1 MNNFIGRK
9 NELDFL
15 EQKYKSENGQLV
27 IIYGRR
33 RIGKTETIKQF
44 CNDKRAVFFTCT
56 QTEDKNQLKNFSS
69 ILLSNNLPQAKYI
82 SEFNSWE
89 QAFLALKDFPKL
101 EEEKQIIVIDEFP
114 YMVKGNSEIP
124 SVLQKLWDT
133 ELNNQNIMI
142 ILCGSAMSFIE
153 KEILSDAQLEKL
165 HTAQKYTDELGNLI
179 EHFFEYSYLI
189 TARIEPSL
197 EKINLTNLTIDCVLS
212 YIGIFEEKNISV
224 NIEETPPIYVLG
236 DKNMLT
242 RVIENLLNNCAKHS
256 LGDIDVKIE
265 SKSKARITFINPVNP
280 NININVDKLFHR
292 FYTGDSTRNK
302 STGLGLSIVEF
313 LVEQMN
319 GNVGAYLD
327 TKSNKIAIF
336 FEVPLF
342 I

>member
-1 MNNFIGRK
+1 MLVAVVMLCILVFILIAYIAFIQKQLRSI
-9 NELDFL
+9 NRQLDKRL
-15 EQKYKSENGQLV
+15 SENTRQPLT
-27 IIYGRR
+27 IDLFN
-33 RIGKTETIKQF
+33 KTINKLAI
-44 CNDKRAVFFTCT
+44 N
-56 QTEDKNQLKNFSS
+56 
-69 ILLSNNLPQAKYI
+69 INLC
-82 SEFNSWE
+82 
-89 QAFLALKDFPKL
+89 LKL
-101 EEEKQIIVIDEFP
+101 EEKQRLEGIREQKQFKELISNISHDLRTP
-114 YMVKGNSEIP
+114 LTAIKGYQQ
-124 SVLQKLWDT
+124 LL
-133 ELNNQNIMI
+133 
-142 ILCGSAMSFIE
+142 E
-153 KEILSDAQLEKL
+153 KETLSDAQLEKL

-336 FEVPLF
+336 FEIPLF

>member
-1 MNNFIGRK
+1 MLVAVVMLCILVFILIVYIAFIQKQLRSI
-9 NELDFL
+9 NRQLDKRL
-15 EQKYKSENGQLV
+15 SENTRQPLT
-27 IIYGRR
+27 IDLFS
-33 RIGKTETIKQF
+33 KTI
-44 CNDKRAVFFTCT
+44 
-56 QTEDKNQLKNFSS
+56 NQLAIN
-69 ILLSNNLPQAKYI
+69 INRCL
-82 SEFNSWE
+82 
-89 QAFLALKDFPKL
+89 KL
-101 EEEKQIIVIDEFP
+101 EEKQRLEGIREQKQFKELISNISHDLRTP
-114 YMVKGNSEIP
+114 LTAIKGYQQ
-124 SVLQKLWDT
+124 LL
-133 ELNNQNIMI
+133 
-142 ILCGSAMSFIE
+142 E
-153 KEILSDAQLEKL
+153 KETLSNTQLEKL
-165 HTAQKYTDELGNLI
+165 HTAQKYTDELGDLI

-189 TARIEPSL
+189 TARVEPSL
-197 EKINLTNLTIDCVLS
+197 EKINLTNLAIDCVLS

-336 FEVPLF
+336 FEIPLF

>member
-1 MNNFIGRK
+1 MLVAVVMLCILVFI
-9 NELDFL
+9 LIAYIAFI
-15 EQKYKSENGQLV
+15 QKQLRS
-27 IIYGRR
+27 INI
-33 RIGKTETIKQF
+33 QL
-44 CNDKRAVFFTCT
+44 DKRLRENTRQPLTIDLFNKTINKLAI
-56 QTEDKNQLKNFSS
+56 N
-69 ILLSNNLPQAKYI
+69 INLC
-82 SEFNSWE
+82 
-89 QAFLALKDFPKL
+89 LKL
-101 EEEKQIIVIDEFP
+101 EEKQRLEGIREQKQFKELISNISHDLRTP
-114 YMVKGNSEIP
+114 LTAIKGYQQ
-124 SVLQKLWDT
+124 LL
-133 ELNNQNIMI
+133 
-142 ILCGSAMSFIE
+142 E
-153 KEILSDAQLEKL
+153 KETLSNTQLEKL
-165 HTAQKYTDELGNLI
+165 HTAQKYTDELGDLI

-189 TARIEPSL
+189 TARVEPSL
-197 EKINLTNLTIDCVLS
+197 EKINLTNLAIDCVLS

-224 NIEETPPIYVLG
+224 NIEGTPPIYVLG

>member
-1 MNNFIGRK
+1 MLVAVVMLCILVFILIAYIAFIQKQLRSI
-9 NELDFL
+9 NRQLDKRL
-15 EQKYKSENGQLV
+15 SENTRQPLT
-27 IIYGRR
+27 IDLFN
-33 RIGKTETIKQF
+33 KTINKLAI
-44 CNDKRAVFFTCT
+44 N
-56 QTEDKNQLKNFSS
+56 
-69 ILLSNNLPQAKYI
+69 INLC
-82 SEFNSWE
+82 
-89 QAFLALKDFPKL
+89 LKL
-101 EEEKQIIVIDEFP
+101 EEKQRLEGIREQKQFKELISNISHDLRTP
-114 YMVKGNSEIP
+114 LTAIKGYQQ
-124 SVLQKLWDT
+124 LL
-133 ELNNQNIMI
+133 
-142 ILCGSAMSFIE
+142 E
-153 KEILSDAQLEKL
+153 KETLSNTQLEKL
-165 HTAQKYTDELGNLI
+165 HTAQKYTDELGDLI

-189 TARIEPSL
+189 TARVEPSL
-197 EKINLTNLTIDCVLS
+197 EKINLTNLAIDCVLS

-319 GNVGAYLD
+319 GDVGAYLD

>member
-1 MNNFIGRK
+1 MLVAVVMLCILVFILIAYIAFIQKQLRSI
-9 NELDFL
+9 NRQLDKRL
-15 EQKYKSENGQLV
+15 SENTRQPLT
-27 IIYGRR
+27 IDLFN
-33 RIGKTETIKQF
+33 KTINKLAI
-44 CNDKRAVFFTCT
+44 N
-56 QTEDKNQLKNFSS
+56 
-69 ILLSNNLPQAKYI
+69 INLC
-82 SEFNSWE
+82 
-89 QAFLALKDFPKL
+89 LKL
-101 EEEKQIIVIDEFP
+101 EEKQRLEGIREQKQFKELISNISHDLRTP
-114 YMVKGNSEIP
+114 LTAIKGYQQ
-124 SVLQKLWDT
+124 LL
-133 ELNNQNIMI
+133 
-142 ILCGSAMSFIE
+142 E
-153 KEILSDAQLEKL
+153 KETLSNTQLEKL
-165 HTAQKYTDELGNLI
+165 HTAQKYTDELGDLI

-189 TARIEPSL
+189 TARVEPSL
-197 EKINLTNLTIDCVLS
+197 EKINLTNLAIDCVLS

-313 LVEQMN
+313 LVEHMN
-319 GNVGAYLD
+319 GDVGAYLD

>member
-1 MNNFIGRK
+1 MLVAVVMLCILVFILIAYIAFIQKQLRSI
-9 NELDFL
+9 NRQLDKRL
-15 EQKYKSENGQLV
+15 SENTRQPLT
-27 IIYGRR
+27 IDLFN
-33 RIGKTETIKQF
+33 KTINKLAI
-44 CNDKRAVFFTCT
+44 N
-56 QTEDKNQLKNFSS
+56 
-69 ILLSNNLPQAKYI
+69 INLC
-82 SEFNSWE
+82 
-89 QAFLALKDFPKL
+89 LKL
-101 EEEKQIIVIDEFP
+101 EEKQRLEGIREQKQFKELISNISHDLRTP
-114 YMVKGNSEIP
+114 LTAIKGYQQ
-124 SVLQKLWDT
+124 LL
-133 ELNNQNIMI
+133 
-142 ILCGSAMSFIE
+142 E
-153 KEILSDAQLEKL
+153 KETLSDAQLEKL
-165 HTAQKYTDELGNLI
+165 HTAQKYTDELGDLI

-189 TARIEPSL
+189 TARVEPSL
-197 EKINLTNLTIDCVLS
+197 EKINLTNLAIDCVLS

>member
-1 MNNFIGRK
+1 MLVAVVMLCILVFILIAYIAFIQKQLRSI
-9 NELDFL
+9 NRQLDKRL
-15 EQKYKSENGQLV
+15 SENTRQPLT
-27 IIYGRR
+27 IDLFN
-33 RIGKTETIKQF
+33 KTINKLAI
-44 CNDKRAVFFTCT
+44 N
-56 QTEDKNQLKNFSS
+56 
-69 ILLSNNLPQAKYI
+69 INLC
-82 SEFNSWE
+82 
-89 QAFLALKDFPKL
+89 LKL
-101 EEEKQIIVIDEFP
+101 EEKQRLEGIREQKQFKELISNISHDLRTP
-114 YMVKGNSEIP
+114 LTAIKGYQQ
-124 SVLQKLWDT
+124 LL
-133 ELNNQNIMI
+133 
-142 ILCGSAMSFIE
+142 E
-153 KEILSDAQLEKL
+153 KENLSNTQLEKL
-165 HTAQKYTDELGNLI
+165 YTAQKYTDELGDLI

-189 TARIEPSL
+189 TARVEPSL
-197 EKINLTNLTIDCVLS
+197 EKINLTNLAIDCVLS

-336 FEVPLF
+336 FEIPLF

>member
-1 MNNFIGRK
+1 MLVAVVMLCILVFILIAYIAFIQKQLRSI
-9 NELDFL
+9 NRQLDKRL
-15 EQKYKSENGQLV
+15 SENTRQPLT
-27 IIYGRR
+27 IDLFN
-33 RIGKTETIKQF
+33 KTINKLAI
-44 CNDKRAVFFTCT
+44 N
-56 QTEDKNQLKNFSS
+56 
-69 ILLSNNLPQAKYI
+69 INLC
-82 SEFNSWE
+82 
-89 QAFLALKDFPKL
+89 LKL
-101 EEEKQIIVIDEFP
+101 EEKQRLEGIREQKQFKELISNISHDLRTP
-114 YMVKGNSEIP
+114 LTAIKGYQQ
-124 SVLQKLWDT
+124 LL
-133 ELNNQNIMI
+133 
-142 ILCGSAMSFIE
+142 E
-153 KEILSDAQLEKL
+153 KETLSNTQLEKL
-165 HTAQKYTDELGNLI
+165 HTAQKYTDELGDLI

-189 TARIEPSL
+189 TARVEPSL
-197 EKINLTNLTIDCVLS
+197 EKINLTNLAIDCVLS

>member
-1 MNNFIGRK
+1 MLVAVIMLCILVFILIAYIAFIQKQLRSI
-9 NELDFL
+9 NRQLDKRL
-15 EQKYKSENGQLV
+15 SENTRQPLT
-27 IIYGRR
+27 IDLFS
-33 RIGKTETIKQF
+33 KTI
-44 CNDKRAVFFTCT
+44 NRLAI
-56 QTEDKNQLKNFSS
+56 N
-69 ILLSNNLPQAKYI
+69 INLC
-82 SEFNSWE
+82 
-89 QAFLALKDFPKL
+89 LKL
-101 EEEKQIIVIDEFP
+101 EEKQRLEGIREQKQFKELISNISHDLRTP
-114 YMVKGNSEIP
+114 LTAIKGYQQ
-124 SVLQKLWDT
+124 LL
-133 ELNNQNIMI
+133 
-142 ILCGSAMSFIE
+142 E
-153 KEILSDAQLEKL
+153 KETLSNTQLEKL
-165 HTAQKYTDELGNLI
+165 HTAQKYTDELGDLI

-189 TARIEPSL
+189 TARVEPSL
-197 EKINLTNLTIDCVLS
+197 EKINLTNLAIDCVLS

-236 DKNMLT
+236 DKKMLT

-319 GNVGAYLD
+319 GDVGAYLD

>member
-1 MNNFIGRK
+1 MLVAVVMLCILVFILIVYIAFIQKQLRSI
-9 NELDFL
+9 NRQLDKRL
-15 EQKYKSENGQLV
+15 SENTRQPLT
-27 IIYGRR
+27 IDLFS
-33 RIGKTETIKQF
+33 KTI
-44 CNDKRAVFFTCT
+44 
-56 QTEDKNQLKNFSS
+56 NQLAIN
-69 ILLSNNLPQAKYI
+69 INRCL
-82 SEFNSWE
+82 
-89 QAFLALKDFPKL
+89 KL
-101 EEEKQIIVIDEFP
+101 EEKQRLEGIREQKQFKELISNISHDLRTP
-114 YMVKGNSEIP
+114 LTAIKGYQQ
-124 SVLQKLWDT
+124 LL
-133 ELNNQNIMI
+133 
-142 ILCGSAMSFIE
+142 E
-153 KEILSDAQLEKL
+153 KETLSDAQLEKL
-165 HTAQKYTDELGNLI
+165 HTAQKYTDELGDLI

-336 FEVPLF
+336 FEIPLF

>member
-1 MNNFIGRK
+1 MLVAVVMLCILVFILIAYIAFIQKQLRSI
-9 NELDFL
+9 NRQLDKRL
-15 EQKYKSENGQLV
+15 SENTRQPLT
-27 IIYGRR
+27 IDLFN
-33 RIGKTETIKQF
+33 KTINKLAI
-44 CNDKRAVFFTCT
+44 N
-56 QTEDKNQLKNFSS
+56 
-69 ILLSNNLPQAKYI
+69 INLC
-82 SEFNSWE
+82 
-89 QAFLALKDFPKL
+89 LKL
-101 EEEKQIIVIDEFP
+101 EEKQRLEGIREQKQFKELISNISHDLRTP
-114 YMVKGNSEIP
+114 LTAIKGYQQ
-124 SVLQKLWDT
+124 LL
-133 ELNNQNIMI
+133 
-142 ILCGSAMSFIE
+142 E
-153 KEILSDAQLEKL
+153 KETLSNTQLEKL
-165 HTAQKYTDELGNLI
+165 HTAQKYTDELGDLI

-189 TARIEPSL
+189 TARVEPSL
-197 EKINLTNLTIDCVLS
+197 EKINLTNLAIDCVLS

-327 TKSNKIAIF
+327 KNKIAIF